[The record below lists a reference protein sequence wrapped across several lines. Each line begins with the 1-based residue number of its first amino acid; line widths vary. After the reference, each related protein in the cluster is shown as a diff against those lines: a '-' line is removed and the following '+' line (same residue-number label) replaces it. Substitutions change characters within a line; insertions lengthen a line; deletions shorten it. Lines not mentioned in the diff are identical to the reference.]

1 MSERASL
8 RLPLA
13 AAAAAFI
20 AACASVPPARPDVQL
35 PALTAQAQAAA
46 ERFWTLFEDA
56 QLTQLIEEA
65 LANNRDLKTAVAR
78 IDEARANL
86 RLTRSTL
93 YPALDATAAASRSK
107 RSEATELRQGPPFHS
122 TAYNAGLAAAY
133 EVDLWG
139 KLASGRAAAAASLL
153 ATEYAAA
160 TVRFALAAQVASTY
174 FSLRGFDADLRLTR
188 ETLATRDEAVRL
200 QKARA
205 AAGVASELDLRFAE
219 AERAAVA
226 AAIPALERAVAQTEA
241 ALAQL
246 LGRSPAAVF
255 APAIARGAALDQSVA
270 PEVPAGLPSDLLA
283 RRPDIRQAD
292 AALAAA
298 QARVAEARAQYFPSL
313 TLTASFGGESAD
325 LADLFSAPAR
335 VWSVAASLLQPII
348 GAQRIAAQVDAAAA
362 RREQAALAYQQAV
375 VAALRDAHDALAAH
389 RAARAAFVAQEE
401 RRAKQADVLRLA
413 ELRYRSGYSSYLEV
427 LDAQRNLLEAERA
440 RLAAL
445 RERQI
450 AIVDLYKALGGGWT
464 PK

>member
-1 MSERASL
+1 MFEHASARVAL
-8 RLPLA
+8 AAASAALITACASAPPAPPALELPPLA
-13 AAAAAFI
+13 A
-20 AACASVPPARPDVQL
+20 PAP
-35 PALTAQAQAAA
+35 AAA
-46 ERFWTLFEDA
+46 ERFWTLFNDT

-65 LANNRDLKTAVAR
+65 LANNRDLKSAVAR
-78 IDEARANL
+78 IDEARANV
-86 RLTRSTL
+86 RLARASA
-93 YPALDATAAASRSK
+93 YPSLDASAAASRNK

-122 TAYNAGLAAAY
+122 TTYNAGLAAAY

-139 KLASGRAAAAASLL
+139 KLASGRTAAAASLL
-153 ATEYAAA
+153 ATEYAAQ
-160 TVRFALAAQVASTY
+160 TVRFALVAQVAATY
-174 FSLRGFDADLRLTR
+174 FTLRGFDDELRLLR
-188 ETLATRDEAVRL
+188 ATLATRDDNVRL
-200 QKARA
+200 QRARA
-205 AAGVASELDLRFAE
+205 TAGVASELDLRFAE

-226 AAIPALERAVAQTEA
+226 AALPALQRAVAQTEA

-246 LGRSPAAVF
+246 LGRSAAAVF
-255 APAIARGAALDQSVA
+255 APAIARGAALEQSVA
-270 PEVPAGLPSDLLA
+270 PEVPEGLPSDLLA
-283 RRPDIRQAD
+283 RRPDIRQAE

-298 QARVAEARAQYFPSL
+298 QARVAEARAQYLPSL

-335 VWSVAASLLQPII
+335 VWSVAAGLLQPII
-348 GAQRIAAQVDAAAA
+348 GAQRIGAQVDAAAA
-362 RREQAALAYQQAV
+362 RREQAALAYQQTV

-401 RRAKQADVLRLA
+401 RRAKQAEVLRLA

-464 PK
+464 PR